1 MNYFKEGNQVSKKTI
16 YFGIVALVT
25 SVLMTTLAANITINE
40 NNRIEF
46 GQGVYVVEACSGWIR
61 ITLSSGETVDGISPI
76 TGFIIDGLDPIQCA
90 STNIRFKAYEASE
103 DPLGGQLDLYLS
115 NDGESETRINEFTI
129 SVDELGNTQ
138 LVDNEGTPISNDNPY
153 ITLYED
159 ELDEIMTFYVDF
171 SNPLANVNQLT
182 AITVETGPNL

>member
-16 YFGIVALVT
+16 YFGIVALFT

>member
-1 MNYFKEGNQVSKKTI
+1 MNYFKEGNQASKKSI
-16 YFGIVALVT
+16 YFGIVALFT
-25 SVLMTTLAANITINE
+25 SVLMTTFAANITINE

>member
-1 MNYFKEGNQVSKKTI
+1 MLQRILDSK
-16 YFGIVALVT
+16 
-25 SVLMTTLAANITINE
+25 
-40 NNRIEF
+40 
-46 GQGVYVVEACSGWIR
+46 
-61 ITLSSGETVDGISPI
+61 
-76 TGFIIDGLDPIQCA
+76 
-90 STNIRFKAYEASE
+90 ASE

>member
-1 MNYFKEGNQVSKKTI
+1 MNYFKEGNQASKKSI
-16 YFGIVALVT
+16 YFGIVALF
-25 SVLMTTLAANITINE
+25 SSILMTTLAANITINE

-90 STNIRFKAYEASE
+90 LTNIRFKAYEASE

-115 NDGESETRINEFTI
+115 HDGENETRINEFTI

-138 LVDNEGTPISNDNPY
+138 LVDNEGTPISNDYPY

>member
-1 MNYFKEGNQVSKKTI
+1 MNYFKEGNQASKKSI
-16 YFGIVALVT
+16 YFGIVALF
-25 SVLMTTLAANITINE
+25 SSILMTTLAANITINE

-115 NDGESETRINEFTI
+115 NDGENETRINEFTI